1 VSPYRHQVDAAL
13 RATRVLGSTRYAWLG
28 RASRP
33 LPALL
38 DAELG
43 ETDRRTY
50 LVGTLREEL
59 YASFYCHG
67 GPVPA
72 RRGVPEP
79 LAADRAL
86 ARAMSEANHGH
97 GSWEPGWTVER
108 CEGPDVVAA
117 TSRLRARVPIADCRA
132 RDGAVRP
139 GAAVAVRLPKELP
152 GLSPG
157 FHSVLGD
164 AAADRASSAGIV
176 RVYWNVARAGAP
188 ALVGALTSRLNAE
201 GIAFRLK
208 VADHPSRLDRCDA
221 AVLYLP
227 ADAFGGLRATLLH
240 VAGRLT
246 ARLRPRIPAFA
257 LALAPGVG
265 LAEGD
270 GAAESFGQRR
280 CALLADGIVRAHEE
294 GIVGLGARLDAVCD
308 RFAEDGV
315 LIDAPYLEPSLAG
328 RHVL

>member
-1 VSPYRHQVDAAL
+1 VSRYRDQVATAL
-13 RATRVLGSTRYAWLG
+13 RATKVLGPTRYAWLG
-28 RASRP
+28 RASHP

-43 ETDRRTY
+43 EVDRRTY
-50 LVGTLREEL
+50 LVASLREEL
-59 YASFYCHG
+59 YGSFYCHG
-67 GPVPA
+67 APVPA
-72 RRGVPEP
+72 RRGVSEP
-79 LAADRAL
+79 LGADRAL
-86 ARAMSEANHGH
+86 TRAMSEANHGR

-108 CEGPDVVAA
+108 CEGAAVVAA

-132 RDGAVRP
+132 SDGAVRP
-139 GAAVAVRLPKELP
+139 GAAVAVRMPNELP

-157 FHSVLGD
+157 FHSILGD
-164 AAADRASSAGIV
+164 TAADRTSSPGIV

-188 ALVGALTSRLNAE
+188 ALVGALTSGLNAQ
-201 GIAFRLK
+201 GVAFRLK

-227 ADAFGGLRATLLH
+227 ANAFAELRDTLLR
-240 VAGRLT
+240 VATGL
-246 ARLRPRIPAFA
+246 AACLRPRIPAFA

-270 GAAESFGQRR
+270 DAAESFGQRR
-280 CALLADGIVRAHEE
+280 CALLADGIVRAHDQ
-294 GIVGLGARLDAVCD
+294 GIVATEARLDAVCD